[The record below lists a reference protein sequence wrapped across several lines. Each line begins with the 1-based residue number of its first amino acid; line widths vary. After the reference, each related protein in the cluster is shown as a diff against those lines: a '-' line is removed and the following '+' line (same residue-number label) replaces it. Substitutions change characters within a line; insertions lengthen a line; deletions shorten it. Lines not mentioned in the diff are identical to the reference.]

1 MTNQFRILY
10 LAAASLMALTAVAN
24 TASAAGRKDCVLAGG
39 TATILPSNGVAT
51 FMAQAA
57 LKNSIAAQGRT
68 QVGPTKTVCDTAALV
83 PTCTA
88 KAKACK

>member
-1 MTNQFRILY
+1 MKRIIRIATFAA
-10 LAAASLMALTAVAN
+10 AAASLSTIAGVATA
-24 TASAAGRKDCVLAGG
+24 AAKGDCVRAGG

-51 FMAQAA
+51 FMAEAA

-68 QVGPTKTVCDTAALV
+68 KVGPTRVSCDPAALV

-88 KAKACK
+88 TAKACR

>member
-1 MTNQFRILY
+1 MTKSIRMAVLT
-10 LAAASLMALTAVAN
+10 AAAFSAFGAIP
-24 TASAAGRKDCVLAGG
+24 ASAAGKNCVVAGG
-39 TATILPSNGVAT
+39 TATILPSEGMAT
-51 FMAQAA
+51 FMAEAA

-68 QVGPTKTVCDTAALV
+68 QVGPTKVVCDPSAVV